1 MLRTTTAT
9 LISIQ
14 SKNYSNSMA
23 TSIKKAL
30 CFSGILVGMGTGVFA
45 QNAYIKAA
53 DEHYTKGD
61 YYGAAQLYEKGL
73 SGKTDKKEEYHPY
86 TNNKTTAAPASISG
100 KSDATF
106 RLAES
111 YYQLHQFEK
120 AEPLFKAAADAG
132 NADAGYYYAK
142 CLKFNGKAAEAQTAL
157 QAYSTQANANPAL
170 LADAK
175 QELASTEF
183 AKTQML
189 RKDLGRYQVTKAGM
203 NTQGATYAPASMNG
217 QLVFTS
223 TRPDADYLKSNPNT
237 NKLYRQP
244 EGSPAELIGLAADA
258 GMEQGVASFYGN
270 NMYYT
275 KWQLVNGK
283 KQASIYKAEKSGTGW
298 TAIQALGTAVNAS
311 GASASQPY
319 VTSDGKWLLFSSDM
333 AGGMGKKDIWAIG
346 LDAAGNPTGTAS
358 NLKSINSA
366 GDDEAPFYHLASKT
380 LVFASNGRVGMGGYD
395 LYSAKGDITGTM
407 KEPVNMG
414 YPVNSIKD
422 DIYYLSTDAKSVW
435 NNAYLS
441 SDRASECCLELFAFN
456 KLKVKKQVTGKVVD
470 CQGAVP
476 VIGATITAKDV
487 NGKEVYSGKTDA
499 SGQYSFM
506 MDDYTPLQT
515 TASAEGYVDGS
526 LSVMTPTDEEV
537 ETFNAAPLCMNKEKP
552 KPVEVNQ
559 AIVLENVLY
568 DFGKSTLRKES
579 YPKFD
584 KLIEWMKEYPNM
596 AIELSAHTD
605 NIGSDAFN
613 QKLSEK
619 RAASCVDYLV
629 SKGIAKDRIIAKGYG
644 ETQPVAPNQVNGKD
658 NPEGRKLNRRT
669 EFKVLHY

>member
-1 MLRTTTAT
+1 
-9 LISIQ
+9 
-14 SKNYSNSMA
+14 
-23 TSIKKAL
+23 
-30 CFSGILVGMGTGVFA
+30 
-45 QNAYIKAA
+45 
-53 DEHYTKGD
+53 
-61 YYGAAQLYEKGL
+61 
-73 SGKTDKKEEYHPY
+73 
-86 TNNKTTAAPASISG
+86 
-100 KSDATF
+100 
-106 RLAES
+106 
-111 YYQLHQFEK
+111 
-120 AEPLFKAAADAG
+120 
-132 NADAGYYYAK
+132 
-142 CLKFNGKAAEAQTAL
+142 
-157 QAYSTQANANPAL
+157 
-170 LADAK
+170 
-175 QELASTEF
+175 
-183 AKTQML
+183 
-189 RKDLGRYQVTKAGM
+189 
-203 NTQGATYAPASMNG
+203 
-217 QLVFTS
+217 
-223 TRPDADYLKSNPNT
+223 
-237 NKLYRQP
+237 
-244 EGSPAELIGLAADA
+244 
-258 GMEQGVASFYGN
+258 
-270 NMYYT
+270 
-275 KWQLVNGK
+275 
-283 KQASIYKAEKSGTGW
+283 
-298 TAIQALGTAVNAS
+298 
-311 GASASQPY
+311 
-319 VTSDGKWLLFSSDM
+319 M

-658 NPEGRKLNRRT
+658 NPKGREQNRRT